1 MAGLDAGG
9 PTETEQGLT
18 QPPIVDKKSV
28 SWKENPVDAY
38 INWLEKHLGPEA
50 AKRDSEK
57 IVKLMLKAESKWQIA
72 VMKLYLKS
80 ESSRGDA
87 FFDKTREVVVGIA
100 QGLPKYPLFAEQG
113 PDKQAEIQRWCF
125 STYVG
130 GLLNTARGGHQ
141 SDPSIRGIAWSL
153 LAKDARDILAE
164 RGQTVDGEWL
174 FKTMGPL
181 MKANT
186 DPKAIGEQ
194 LSRFTNGDS
203 EVIHKQ
209 SSVVSESK

>member
-1 MAGLDAGG
+1 MALDGG
-9 PTETEQGLT
+9 RSTETEQSLAQT
-18 QPPIVDKKSV
+18 TAVDKKSA

-38 INWLEKHLGPEA
+38 INWLDKHLGPEA

-72 VMKLYLKS
+72 AMKLYLKS
-80 ESSRGDA
+80 ESNRGDS

-113 PDKQAEIQRWCF
+113 QEKQAEIQRWCF

-130 GLLNTARGGHQ
+130 GLLNTARGGNQ

-164 RGQTVDGEWL
+164 RGQTIDGEWL

-181 MKANT
+181 MRTNT

-209 SSVVSESK
+209 PPVMLETK